1 MTIGGASVAKAAE
14 KAKNPTIVAP
24 KISAP
29 KAAAPVVDSP
39 SPQAPVAEKR
49 EVSVSTRRSLLGG
62 ASGNQAVAL
71 AERAKAKGVSR
82 RARSGSGG
90 GGNSLLNSRSARR
103 NRRTAKLGGTSLLG
117 E

>member
-39 SPQAPVAEKR
+39 SPQAPAEKR